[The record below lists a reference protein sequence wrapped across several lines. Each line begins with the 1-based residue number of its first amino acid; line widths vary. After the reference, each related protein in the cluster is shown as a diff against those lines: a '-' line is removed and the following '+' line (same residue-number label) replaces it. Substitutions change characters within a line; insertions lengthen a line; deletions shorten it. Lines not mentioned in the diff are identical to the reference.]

1 MQNNDRP
8 IIIWLLVIVLM
19 IFGTIMIGGITRLT
33 ESGLSMVDWRPLM
46 GIIPPTNEADWN
58 KVFEMYKQYPE
69 YQKLNYNI
77 TLSEFKSIFFWEY
90 GHRMFGRMIGLFMLL
105 PWLFFSIRKRLDRKF
120 NLKMLALFILLV
132 AQGVLGWYMV
142 QSGLIDKP
150 QVSHYRL
157 AAHLLLALALL
168 GATLWQALNLI
179 RGESTAIGRSQPR
192 LRQIALG
199 FTVLISLQIFYG
211 AIVAGLNAGLGYNT
225 FPLMAGHLVPPRM
238 FMLEPLWLNLLDN
251 HITVQFLHRTF
262 GWLILFSAAGIWL
275 YARKL
280 PLSLKQSH
288 SIKVITG
295 LVTLQFIL
303 GVLTLI
309 YVMPLGLAIAHQAV
323 AAILFASAINLNHS
337 LRK

>member
-1 MQNNDRP
+1 MTD
-8 IIIWLLVIVLM
+8 
-19 IFGTIMIGGITRLT
+19 
-33 ESGLSMVDWRPLM
+33 SGLSMVDWRPIM
-46 GIIPPTNEADWN
+46 GIIPPINESDWN
-58 KVFEMYKQYPE
+58 KAFEMYKQYPE

-90 GHRMFGRMIGLFMLL
+90 THRMSGRLIGLFMLL
-105 PWLFFSIRKRLDRKF
+105 PWLYFSVRKRLSSRF

-179 RGESTAIGRSQPR
+179 RGESTVAGQAQSR

-199 FTVLISLQIFYG
+199 ITVLISLQIFYG

-262 GWLILFSAAGIWL
+262 GWLILFSSAGIWL

-280 PLSLKQSH
+280 SLDSKQWH
-288 SIKVITG
+288 GIKIISG
-295 LVTLQFIL
+295 LVALQFVL

-309 YVMPLGLAIAHQAV
+309 YVMPLGLAVSHQAV

>member
-179 RGESTAIGRSQPR
+179 RVEAAETVQPR

-323 AAILFASAINLNHS
+323 AAILFASAINFNHS

>member
-1 MQNNDRP
+1 MTD
-8 IIIWLLVIVLM
+8 
-19 IFGTIMIGGITRLT
+19 
-33 ESGLSMVDWRPLM
+33 SGLSIVDWRPLM
-46 GIIPPTNEADWN
+46 GIIPPANDADWN

-90 GHRMFGRMIGLFMLL
+90 VHRMFGRLIGLFMLL
-105 PWLFFSIRKRLDRKF
+105 PWLYFNIRKRLSSKF
-120 NLKMLALFILLV
+120 NLKMLGLFVLLV

-157 AAHLLLALALL
+157 AAHLSLALALL

-179 RGESTAIGRSQPR
+179 RSDSAGPTHQR

-238 FMLEPLWLNLLDN
+238 FMLEPIWINLLDN
-251 HITVQFLHRTF
+251 HITVQFIHRTF
-262 GWLILFSAAGIWL
+262 GWFILFSAAGIFL

-280 PLSLKQSH
+280 PLNSKQSH
-288 SIKVITG
+288 SVKVITG
-295 LVTLQFIL
+295 LVALQFVL

-323 AAILFASAINLNHS
+323 AAILFASSINLNHS

>member
-1 MQNNDRP
+1 M
-8 IIIWLLVIVLM
+8 
-19 IFGTIMIGGITRLT
+19 T

-90 GHRMFGRMIGLFMLL
+90 GHRMFGRLIGLFMLL
-105 PWLFFSIRKRLDRKF
+105 PWLFFSIRKRLSSSF

-142 QSGLIDKP
+142 QSGLIDIP

-157 AAHLLLALALL
+157 AAHLLLAMALL

-179 RGESTAIGRSQPR
+179 RGEAAETVQPR

-199 FTVLISLQIFYG
+199 FTILISLQIFYG

-251 HITVQFLHRTF
+251 HVTVQFLHRTF

-280 PLSLKQSH
+280 PLSSKQSH
-288 SIKVITG
+288 AVKVIAA
-295 LVTLQFIL
+295 LAAFQFLL

-323 AAILFASAINLNHS
+323 AALLFASAINLNHS

>member
-1 MQNNDRP
+1 MTENRKP

-33 ESGLSMVDWRPLM
+33 DSGLSMVDWRPLM
-46 GIIPPTNEADWN
+46 GIIPPNNNDDWN

-90 GHRMFGRMIGLFMLL
+90 AHRMSGRMIGLLMLL
-105 PWLFFSIRKRLDRKF
+105 PWLYFSIRKRLSSSF

-179 RGESTAIGRSQPR
+179 RVESAVTGLSQPR

-199 FTVLISLQIFYG
+199 FTLLISLQIFYG

-225 FPLMAGHLVPPRM
+225 FPLMAGHLVPSRM
-238 FMLEPLWLNLLDN
+238 FMLEPFWLNLLDN
-251 HITVQFLHRTF
+251 RITVQFLHRSF
-262 GWLILFSAAGIWL
+262 GWLILFSAVGIFL

-280 PLSLKQSH
+280 PLSSKQLH
-288 SIKVITG
+288 AVKVIAG
-295 LVTLQFIL
+295 LVAVQFVL

>member
-1 MQNNDRP
+1 
-8 IIIWLLVIVLM
+8 
-19 IFGTIMIGGITRLT
+19 LT
-33 ESGLSMVDWRPLM
+33 DSGLSMVDWRPLM
-46 GIIPPTNEADWN
+46 GIIPPTNDSDWN

-90 GHRMFGRMIGLFMLL
+90 AHRMFGRLIGLFMLL
-105 PWLFFSIRKRLDRKF
+105 PWLYFSVSKRLSSRF
-120 NLKMLALFILLV
+120 NFKMLALFILLV

-157 AAHLLLALALL
+157 AAHLSLALALL

-179 RGESTAIGRSQPR
+179 RGESAGTFQPR
-192 LRQIALG
+192 LRKIALG

-238 FMLEPLWLNLLDN
+238 FMLEPIWLNLLDN

-280 PLSLKQSH
+280 PLSSKQSH
-288 SIKVITG
+288 SVKVIAG
-295 LVTLQFIL
+295 LVALQFVL

-337 LRK
+337 LRKD

>member
-90 GHRMFGRMIGLFMLL
+90 GHRMFGRLIGLFMLL

-142 QSGLIDKP
+142 QSGLIDIP

-157 AAHLLLALALL
+157 AAHLLLAMALL

-179 RGESTAIGRSQPR
+179 RVEAAETVQTR

-199 FTVLISLQIFYG
+199 FTVLISLLIFYG

-262 GWLILFSAAGIWL
+262 GWLILFSTAGIWL

-288 SIKVITG
+288 AVKVIAG
-295 LVTLQFIL
+295 LVALQFVL

>member
-1 MQNNDRP
+1 MLHNNRP
-8 IIIWLLVIVLM
+8 VIIWLLLIVLM

-33 ESGLSMVDWRPLM
+33 DSGLSMVDWRPLM
-46 GIIPPTNEADWN
+46 GIFPPINSADWD
-58 KVFEMYKQYPE
+58 KVFEMYKAYPE
-69 YQKLNYNI
+69 YQKLNYHM

-90 GHRMFGRMIGLFMLL
+90 AHRMFGRMIGLFMLL
-105 PWLFFSIRKRLDRKF
+105 PWLYFSIRKRLDRQF
-120 NLKMLALFILLV
+120 NYKMLALFVLLV

-168 GATLWQALNLI
+168 GATLWQALSLI
-179 RGESTAIGRSQPR
+179 RGEATAAGQSQPR
-192 LRQIALG
+192 LRQLALG
-199 FTVLISLQIFYG
+199 FTALILLQIFYG
-211 AIVAGLNAGLGYNT
+211 AIVAGSNAGLGYNT

-238 FMLEPLWLNLLDN
+238 FMLEPFWINFFDN
-251 HITVQFLHRTF
+251 HILVQFLHRTF
-262 GWLILFSAAGIWL
+262 GWFILFSAVGIFL

-280 PLSLKQSH
+280 QLGSKQSH

-295 LVTLQFIL
+295 LVTVQFIL